1 MNEDWI
7 KEQEEATAENYRV
20 ILCGANAYEKKY
32 YFNRKF
38 DKIPEN
44 IKEELHIICVL
55 FTEEVGGVFT
65 IGFTPYGEVEMDA
78 QKDEED
84 LLYDE
89 IGAELLKKEIRRKK
103 ADMLR
108 ALSIYFKVTFLG
120 QDAAALLEEEDEEEC
135 RRTRELSGT
144 GQDAEQEPPVNG
156 SNEICI
162 PVSDRECDD
171 PQQNSFRTDGRR
183 VRPAIPSAVP

>member
-1 MNEDWI
+1 MKLNGDSSPFKKRGTAPDPITQVMKMKEDWI

-78 QKDEED
+78 QKDEDD

-103 ADMLR
+103 TDMLR

-120 QDAAALLEEEDEEEC
+120 QDAAALLEEEDEEE
-135 RRTRELSGT
+135 
-144 GQDAEQEPPVNG
+144 
-156 SNEICI
+156 
-162 PVSDRECDD
+162 
-171 PQQNSFRTDGRR
+171 
-183 VRPAIPSAVP
+183 

>member
-1 MNEDWI
+1 MNEEWMND
-7 KEQEEATAENYRV
+7 QAEATAENYRV

-65 IGFTPYGEVEMDA
+65 IGFTPYGELEMDA
-78 QKDEED
+78 QKDEGD

-89 IGAELLKKEIRRKK
+89 IGAELLMKEIRRKK
-103 ADMLR
+103 SDMLK
-108 ALSIYFKVTFLG
+108 ALSIFFKVTFLH
-120 QDAAALLEEEDEEEC
+120 QDAATLLEEDEEE
-135 RRTRELSGT
+135 E
-144 GQDAEQEPPVNG
+144 
-156 SNEICI
+156 
-162 PVSDRECDD
+162 
-171 PQQNSFRTDGRR
+171 
-183 VRPAIPSAVP
+183 

>member
-1 MNEDWI
+1 MY
-7 KEQEEATAENYRV
+7 KEQNLNEEWMNDQAEATAENYRV

-65 IGFTPYGEVEMDA
+65 IGFTPYGELEMDA
-78 QKDEED
+78 QKDEGD

-89 IGAELLKKEIRRKK
+89 IGAELLMKEIRRKR
-103 ADMLR
+103 ADMLK
-108 ALSIYFKVTFLG
+108 ALSIFFKVTFLH
-120 QDAAALLEEEDEEEC
+120 QDAAALLEEDEEE
-135 RRTRELSGT
+135 E
-144 GQDAEQEPPVNG
+144 
-156 SNEICI
+156 
-162 PVSDRECDD
+162 
-171 PQQNSFRTDGRR
+171 
-183 VRPAIPSAVP
+183 